1 MIQSWSNHQTCI
13 FLTCSSLLS
22 MVLFRDVLCTD
33 KTGTLTMDRIVMV
46 HHLDSWGMSSDKI
59 LYFTFLNS
67 YFQTGFKNPLDDAIL
82 AYVYTGGYK
91 FEPTKW
97 IRINELPFDFSR
109 RRMSVIL
116 EEINHNHVH
125 RNKHPL
131 LVERI
136 MVTKGAYE
144 EVVESMCLFCSNGAG
159 RELNI
164 HSFLKF

>member
-1 MIQSWSNHQTCI
+1 
-13 FLTCSSLLS
+13 

-33 KTGTLTMDRIVMV
+33 KTGTLTMDRVVMV

-144 EVVESMCLFCSNGAG
+144 EVLK
-159 RELNI
+159 LNKQEGSR
-164 HSFLKF
+164 HSFLYSFIPVCAPPTIIEQKKPIFVFPFNHWSHIL